1 MYAER
6 GNRMGVMDYVEIV
19 MKILGGLGAFLL
31 GMNGLSENM
40 TKLAHGKLY
49 SMLNKTSKSR
59 VAGVG
64 IGAAVTMIAQ
74 SSSLTTIMVVGL
86 VNAGIMTLFQSTAI
100 IMGANVGT
108 TITAWVVSLNSF
120 DITTFALSLT
130 AIGVFMGM
138 FSHKEKVKSIGH
150 ALSGLGLIFVGLTFM
165 SEAMDFSDPEL
176 YGIVSGAFSKI
187 SNPFLLLLIGVAVTA
202 LVQSSSA
209 VTAIVITM
217 ASAGLVIGGGAGNA
231 VYYIVIGS
239 NIGTCVTALLS
250 SLGAS
255 PNAKRAAVIHF
266 LFNLFGAVIFTVFL
280 LSWRGFGETVLVRMF
295 PGHPET
301 QIAMFHTF
309 FNLTCTLLF
318 LPFINVFVKLSNLL
332 VPDKKQSSEAEEP
345 AREYVVDLDE
355 RLLRSPSVALGHI
368 YGETGKMYA
377 YAMDT
382 LDIAFHAFLKKDTS
396 VKERILQRNA
406 ELSQVNRNMIAY
418 LVKLSAC
425 SLVMEEEKTISS
437 LHYVLN
443 DIVRVGELADNVTK
457 YTAHYQN
464 DQLVFSEEVIASL
477 EEMYQKIQA
486 LYAISSV
493 AFLEKDFAKLEE
505 ADKLEDEIDKDRR
518 RLVSDHIE
526 RLNEGKCQPQ
536 NSSVFINLVGNLERA
551 ADHITYLAHS
561 IEQNV

>member
-1 MYAER
+1 
-6 GNRMGVMDYVEIV
+6 
-19 MKILGGLGAFLL
+19 
-31 GMNGLSENM
+31 
-40 TKLAHGKLY
+40 
-49 SMLNKTSKSR
+49 
-59 VAGVG
+59 
-64 IGAAVTMIAQ
+64 
-74 SSSLTTIMVVGL
+74 
-86 VNAGIMTLFQSTAI
+86 
-100 IMGANVGT
+100 
-108 TITAWVVSLNSF
+108 
-120 DITTFALSLT
+120 
-130 AIGVFMGM
+130 
-138 FSHKEKVKSIGH
+138 
-150 ALSGLGLIFVGLTFM
+150 
-165 SEAMDFSDPEL
+165 
-176 YGIVSGAFSKI
+176 
-187 SNPFLLLLIGVAVTA
+187 
-202 LVQSSSA
+202 
-209 VTAIVITM
+209 
-217 ASAGLVIGGGAGNA
+217 
-231 VYYIVIGS
+231 
-239 NIGTCVTALLS
+239 
-250 SLGAS
+250 
-255 PNAKRAAVIHF
+255 
-266 LFNLFGAVIFTVFL
+266 
-280 LSWRGFGETVLVRMF
+280 MF

-309 FNLTCTLLF
+309 FNVTCTLLF

-561 IEQNV
+561 IKQNV